1 MLFSI
6 MRIAQGKI
14 IMNKKVKLLMDPVA
28 NQVIQKLRVYGAMTT
43 TDILDS
49 GINTS
54 KATLYRKL
62 DKMLAENIIEIRETR
77 VVMGQIEK
85 VYQIKEIYITTQS
98 SNDERLE
105 TVTMALMNI
114 THQYEQYFQK
124 ESADVE
130 RDKLFLMNYNIALFD
145 EDYKAM
151 LAEILSVV
159 DKYQNKKINN
169 APKRNLYFISA
180 PGGTDNE
187 K

>member
-1 MLFSI
+1 
-6 MRIAQGKI
+6 MRIVQGKI

-105 TVTMALMNI
+105 MVTMALMNI

-145 EDYKAM
+145 DDYKAM

-159 DKYQNKKINN
+159 DKYQNKKTND
-169 APKRNLYFISA
+169 APNRNLYFISA
-180 PGGTDNE
+180 PGGNDNE

>member
-1 MLFSI
+1 
-6 MRIAQGKI
+6 
-14 IMNKKVKLLMDPVA
+14 MNKKVKLLMDPVA
-28 NQVIQKLRVYGAMTT
+28 NQVIQKLRVHGAMTT
-43 TDILDS
+43 AEILDS

-77 VVMGQIEK
+77 VVMGQVER

-98 SNDERLE
+98 SNEKRLD

-114 THQYEQYFQK
+114 SYQYEQYFQK
-124 ESADVE
+124 NSADVE
-130 RDKLFLMNYNIALFD
+130 RDKLFLLNYNIALSD

-151 LAEILSVV
+151 LAEIVSVV
-159 DKYQNKKINN
+159 DKYQNKNTNN
-169 APKRNLYFISA
+169 APNRNLYFISA
-180 PGGTDNE
+180 PGGNDNE